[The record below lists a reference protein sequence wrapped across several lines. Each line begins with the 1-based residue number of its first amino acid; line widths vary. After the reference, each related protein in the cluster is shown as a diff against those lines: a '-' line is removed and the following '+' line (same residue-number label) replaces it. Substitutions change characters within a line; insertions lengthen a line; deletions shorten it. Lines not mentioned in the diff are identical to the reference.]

1 MRTKNKTPGLRIV
14 GGTAYARPAGTETS
28 DSAEAVFRRPEP
40 PRNSDDPP
48 PTETAR
54 NGRLREQRKE
64 AWRKAEA
71 ATRYWQARRYFESA
85 VSIAQMRDKAGFIL
99 TSV

>member
-1 MRTKNKTPGLRIV
+1 MTILRLV
-14 GGTAYARPAGTETS
+14 GGS
-28 DSAEAVFRRPEP
+28 DVKPLLRRPEP
-40 PRNSDDPP
+40 PKEGRPPKTVQGSDSLNSEDQPL
-48 PTETAR
+48 TETAK